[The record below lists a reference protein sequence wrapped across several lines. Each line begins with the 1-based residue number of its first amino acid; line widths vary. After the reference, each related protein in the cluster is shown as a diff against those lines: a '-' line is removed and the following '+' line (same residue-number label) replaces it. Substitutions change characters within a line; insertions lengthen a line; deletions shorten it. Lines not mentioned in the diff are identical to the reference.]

1 MATLLDRVTYA
12 AGQTARVGW
21 FLAHYAAGRRQLKPM
36 PRPDF
41 PVGPFPDRQA
51 LLRDMRQLF
60 EREWR
65 DIAAGL
71 VPRPPVLDPDPVAW
85 LRRSAAY
92 FRDLR
97 QVDQRRHA
105 GVNDEPNHDPAH
117 DHLPRY
123 YRQNFHYQSGG
134 WLTGESAEVYDT
146 QVETLFTGAAD
157 VMRRRTLKPIAT
169 FLDGRDQRAARL
181 LDVGTGTG
189 RLPGFIHHAFP
200 GLRIAG
206 LDLSRPYLDHA
217 RRTIGA
223 SGRLKWVEGAAEALP
238 FADASVDIVTS
249 SFLFHELP
257 KKVRSTVV
265 AEIARV
271 LKPDGQAII
280 VDSALEADLPA
291 WKGLFDLFPYYFHEP
306 YFTDWVTSDPDALFA
321 AHGLTTVTTE
331 LAFLSRVMVFSKD
344 VAD

>member
-1 MATLLDRVTYA
+1 MATTLDRVAYVA
-12 AGQTARVGW
+12 SQTARVGW

-36 PRPDF
+36 PKPAF
-41 PVGPFPDRQA
+41 PVGPFPDRQD

-71 VPRPPVLDPDPVAW
+71 FPSPPPLNPDPVAW
-85 LRRSAAY
+85 LRRSALY
-92 FRDLR
+92 FRDLPK
-97 QVDQRRHA
+97 VDVRRHA
-105 GVNDEPNHDPAH
+105 GVNDEPNDDPAH
-117 DHLPRY
+117 AHLPRY

-134 WLTGESAEVYDT
+134 WLTEDSAEVYDV

-157 VMRRRTLKPIAT
+157 VMRRRALKPIAE
-169 FLDGRDQRAARL
+169 FLAGRDQRALRL

-189 RLPGFIHHAFP
+189 RLPGFAHHAFP

-206 LDLSRPYLDHA
+206 LDLSRPYLEHA

-223 SGRLKWVEGAAEALP
+223 SKRLKWIEGAGEALP
-238 FADASVDIVTS
+238 FADASVDLVTS
-249 SFLFHELP
+249 VFLFHELP
-257 KKVRSTVV
+257 KKVRRAVV
-265 AEIARV
+265 AEMARV
-271 LKPDGQAII
+271 LKPGGRAII
-280 VDSALEADLPA
+280 VDSVLEADRPE

-321 AHGLTTVTTE
+321 AHGLAPVGVE
-331 LAFLSRVMVFSKD
+331 IAFLSRVMVFD
-344 VAD
+344 RPT